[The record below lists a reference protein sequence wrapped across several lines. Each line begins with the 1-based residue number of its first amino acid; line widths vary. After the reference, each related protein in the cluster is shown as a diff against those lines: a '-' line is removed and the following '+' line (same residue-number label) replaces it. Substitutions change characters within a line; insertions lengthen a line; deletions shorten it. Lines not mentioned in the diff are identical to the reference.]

1 MDPGMK
7 RKFMNTKM
15 ILPWM
20 ALALLGLA
28 GCGGSAPTAHEQDV
42 TPEDAATYKKIQQ
55 MEQRTS
61 CPPEPGWVL
70 GKGHPKFTDAQY
82 LIGVGIS
89 AESPGAAK
97 DTATAELAKNIKVH
111 VQSVMK
117 DFASTSGIYAEQT
130 VKTVVNA
137 AVEGVERKDGYF
149 DKCRNQYYAL
159 VVLNRKLEASK
170 IQKRIGETESL
181 LKQHLSAGESAENQG
196 DLVKALSQYH
206 EGKQLAPTL
215 GPLSSTLAVFTRS
228 TQGLEPSVDTTPGAF
243 SYRIKSLVQSVRFDA
258 VSGDKQGIKSFQLPD
273 QPFVVKAYLS
283 KDSGEV
289 PLQNIPVFFKYD
301 KGTGELQ
308 SAQNTGSN
316 GEVKATVVKIHNYD
330 HDQHR
335 VMAKLDLDQLTSGLP
350 PNLVSLLEPLGSRQ
364 SSFHYSIEKIE
375 GFSAKSHVWR
385 TGLVH
390 LVERVLT
397 NIKPGTSPTIGV
409 IQFQDARYKK
419 VTSFTEILV
428 EDLKGILAQADN
440 LSLKEIQL
448 DPKQEIN
455 PGEIAKANGLDMYVN
470 GSYRMEPGGLQ
481 IIAKLIKA
489 ETNTYLGS
497 GSMLIHRRAI
507 SPEDLKL
514 LEKSPSGSYAGT
526 QSMDEDFRQ
535 ELDKLVYARPGNQTF
550 KVKVWT
556 NKQEYQVGDNVVF
569 YAKADRDSYL
579 TLFDIA
585 TGGDV
590 TVIFPNAFHKDNFI
604 KAGVTYKIPAPS
616 YGFQFDIQ
624 GPSGLE
630 RVKAIATATPQ
641 LPIDLNLEKGFHTFK
656 PGTARGMRD
665 ISVIAKQFT
674 KDTNREWAESHTEI
688 FIFNRDDSY
697 NRGIRKIPIKEKP
710 EKPIDMIGTFGREPG
725 RR

>member
-1 MDPGMK
+1 
-7 RKFMNTKM
+7 MNTKTL
-15 ILPWM
+15 IVWM
-20 ALALLGLA
+20 GIALFTIV
-28 GCGGSAPTAHEQDV
+28 GCGETTQTAHEQDV
-42 TPEDAATYKKIQQ
+42 TPEDAAKYQRIKK
-55 MEQRTS
+55 MEQRTE

-70 GKGHPKFTDAQY
+70 GKGHPKFPDAQY
-82 LIGVGIS
+82 LIGAGIS
-89 AESPGAAK
+89 ADSPSAAQ
-97 DTATAELAKNIKVH
+97 DTASAELAKNIKVN

-117 DFASTSGIYAEQT
+117 DFASTTGIYAEQT
-130 VKTVVNA
+130 VKTVVNSTL
-137 AVEGVERKDGYF
+137 EGVERKDGYF

-159 VVLNRKLEASK
+159 VVLDRQREASK
-170 IQKRIGETESL
+170 VQKRINETESL
-181 LKQHLSAGESAENQG
+181 LKQHLTAGEDAENQG
-196 DLVKALSQYH
+196 DFVKALSHYN
-206 EGKQLAPTL
+206 EGQQLAPKL
-215 GPLSSTLAVFTRS
+215 PPLASMLAVFTGTTR
-228 TQGLEPSVDTTPGAF
+228 GLEPDVDLTPGSF
-243 SYRIKSLVQSVRFDA
+243 SYRMTSLIQNVRFDA

-273 QPFVVKAYLS
+273 QPFVVKAYLD
-283 KDSGEV
+283 KPTGQV
-289 PLQNIPVFFKYD
+289 PLKNIPVVFKYN
-301 KGTGELQ
+301 KGIGELQ
-308 SAQNTGSN
+308 SSQITNSEG
-316 GEVKATVVKIHNYD
+316 VVQATVVKIHNYD

-335 VMAKLDLDQLTSGLP
+335 IMAKLNVEQLGSGLP
-350 PNLVSLLEPLGSRQ
+350 DDIKALLEPLESRQ

-397 NIKPGTSPTIGV
+397 NVKPDAKPTIGV

-428 EDLKGILAQADN
+428 EDIKGILAQVNN
-440 LSLKEIQL
+440 LSLKEVQI

-455 PGEIAKANGLDMYVN
+455 PGEIAKANGLDLYVN

-481 IIAKLIKA
+481 IIAKLIQSD
-489 ETNTYLGS
+489 TNTYLGS

-514 LEKSPSGSYAGT
+514 LEKAPTGSYSGT
-526 QSMDEDFRQ
+526 QSQDEDFRQ
-535 ELDKLVYARPGNQTF
+535 ELDKLVYARPGNETF

-556 NKQEYQVGDNVVF
+556 NKHEYQIGDNIVF
-569 YAKADRDSYL
+569 SVKADRDSYL

-590 TVIFPNAFHKDNFI
+590 TVIFPNAFHRDNFI
-604 KAGVTYKIPAPS
+604 KAGVTYQIPAPN

-641 LPIDLNLEKGFHTFK
+641 LPIDLDLEKGFHTFK
-656 PGTARGMRD
+656 PDTSRGTRD
-665 ISVIAKQFT
+665 IGIIANEFT
-674 KDTNREWAESHTEI
+674 KDSNREWAENHTEI
-688 FIFNRDDSY
+688 FIFNKNDSY
-697 NRGIRKIPIKEKP
+697 TRGIRKIPIKEKP
-710 EKPIDMIGTFGREPG
+710 EKPIDMIGTFGREPS